1 MENTNI
7 SRNNSWLE
15 GTNKQETAKQYT
27 RSLPRRFLEALRRI
41 HGQQGKARQSSFTR
55 TRVKINRRL
64 ASIHRDSLY
73 ISASGNVRVRATVAV
88 FRYGSLE
95 CSSASS
101 RTLRAKVAR
110 RDDDD
115 YNDDDDDDE
124 DNDDDDDDEDDD
136 DDDDDDD

>member
-27 RSLPRRFLEALRRI
+27 RALPRRFLEALRRI
-41 HGQQGKARQSSFTR
+41 HGQQGKAKLF
-55 TRVKINRRL
+55 
-64 ASIHRDSLY
+64 HC
-73 ISASGNVRVRATVAV
+73 ASGNVRVRATVAV

-110 RDDDD
+110 RDDYD
-115 YNDDDDDDE
+115 
-124 DNDDDDDDEDDD
+124 DNDDDDDDNDDD
-136 DDDDDDD
+136 DDDDDAVDDGD

>member
-15 GTNKQETAKQYT
+15 GTKQARDRKAIYSGASAEI
-27 RSLPRRFLEALRRI
+27 PRGVKENSRAAR
-41 HGQQGKARQSSFTR
+41 QGKASSFTG

-110 RDDDD
+110 RDDYD
-115 YNDDDDDDE
+115 
-124 DNDDDDDDEDDD
+124 DNDDNDDNDDD
-136 DDDDDDD
+136 DDDDDDADDDAVDDDD